1 MNWVWNKRQKIGV
14 KMENLKQEKEKDLFE
29 IVLLYCKLGESD
41 DPIILVGTHVNASA
55 TTWG

>member
-1 MNWVWNKRQKIGV
+1 
-14 KMENLKQEKEKDLFE
+14 MENLKQEKEKDLFE